1 MYWCLRIP
9 RWNRH
14 SRLTNTF
21 SSNSVSI
28 HGFRFPY
35 FTVFANDF
43 EHNANSDL
51 LIQYVICYVVILP
64 FYGNV
69 EK

>member
-35 FTVFANDF
+35 FTVFANELNIMPIRF
-43 EHNANSDL
+43 VYSICHL
-51 LIQYVICYVVILP
+51 LCSKWAVLW
-64 FYGNV
+64 
-69 EK
+69 KR